1 MKHLQNLTF
10 ERFCGII
17 IPYKKRECSMSDLAY
32 IQRYSLKV
40 QRKTPK
46 VKLRNVRHEIAFMFG
61 FRSWKDLVNSSYW
74 RKKLIKALIR
84 HPDILLNG
92 FDCREHHPELTKNQW
107 DELFADNMNRLSWD
121 YGKIHYLSEWITG
134 CLRPIKS
141 INYKADYQSICP
153 ILKKAIKREFH
164 ISDDIIPGHFIHA
177 MLLSDFHMVK
187 SPDKKTCYFNVS
199 QKSINEMKA
208 LNDRYDDIIGHG
220 ADYIRFDSLKPNG
233 VYCRIA

>member
-1 MKHLQNLTF
+1 
-10 ERFCGII
+10 
-17 IPYKKRECSMSDLAY
+17 MSDLAY

-46 VKLRNVRHEIAFMFG
+46 VKLHNVRRNIAFMFG

-74 RKKLIKALIR
+74 RKRLIKALIQ
-84 HPDILLNG
+84 HPDILFNG
-92 FDCREHHPELTKNQW
+92 FDYHELHPELTKDQW
-107 DELFADNMNRLSWD
+107 DEFVADNMNRLSWD
-121 YGKIHYLSEWITG
+121 YGKIHYLSEWLNSY
-134 CLRPIKS
+134 LRPIKS

-153 ILKKAIKREFH
+153 ILKKAIQRDFN

-177 MLLSDFHMVK
+177 MLFSDFHMVK

-208 LNDRYDDIIGHG
+208 LNDRYDDIIGHR
-220 ADYIRFDSLKPNG
+220 ADYIRFDSQNPNG
-233 VYCRIA
+233 VYCRVA